1 MKTIAKALESMLTKD
16 ATQSWD
22 GRAVSTPAPEGI
34 WWWNPASQD
43 VDFDI

>member
-1 MKTIAKALESMLTKD
+1 MKTIAKVLESMLTKD

-34 WWWNPASQD
+34 WWWTPNAEGT
-43 VDFDI
+43 DFDI